1 MEKILYITHQ
11 YPNVGG
17 DTAFIET
24 EMKYVSKKMDEVYVL
39 SHGNINKECV
49 AVPSNVHIL
58 YFNFRKNKLYT
69 LLLCISSLFNSYFW
83 KEVRNIIVKKKKL
96 CCLKEA
102 LLFLVQAEKE
112 AKQIQ
117 KIITKNKIRL
127 LYTFWFYR
135 STLAC
140 IIAKLKLGIDEIN
153 IFTRTHRSD
162 LYELRNQNN
171 YQAYKIQ
178 MTDYVKKIF
187 FISKE
192 GKEYYMKTFDSDQ
205 SNKYKLSYLGTEN
218 PTPLKQHT
226 YEKSINLLSV
236 SYVVPVKRIFLIV
249 DSLVRCSK
257 ENISI
262 KWTHIGGGSD
272 FFTIKNLAEENL
284 NNTSISFNFIGELPN
299 QKVHEYY
306 RTNDVD
312 LFVNMSESEG
322 LPVSMMEAM
331 SFGVPVIATDVG
343 GVREI
348 VDSHSGWLLSKDLC
362 NEEFV
367 EVIKE
372 WCNYSSEQKKQ
383 KSQNAYNKWNL
394 YFNAE
399 INYQTFSNELLK
411 E

>member
-1 MEKILYITHQ
+1 MEKILYITHE

-24 EMKYVSKKMDEVYVL
+24 EIKYVSKKMDQVFVL
-39 SHGNINKECV
+39 SHGNINKESV
-49 AVPSNVHIL
+49 AVPSNVHIC
-58 YFNFRKNKLYT
+58 YFNSEKNKLYT
-69 LLLCISSLFNSYFW
+69 LLFLVKSLFNSCFW

-127 LYTFWFYR
+127 LYTFWFHQ

-140 IIAKLKLGIDEIN
+140 IIAKLKLDIDEIN
-153 IFTRTHRSD
+153 IFTRTHGFD
-162 LYELRNQNN
+162 LYELRNPNN

-187 FISKE
+187 FISAA
-192 GKEYYMKTFDSDQ
+192 GKEYYIKTFDSDQ

-218 PTPLKQHT
+218 PTALKQHV
-226 YEKSINLLSV
+226 YVKSINLLSV
-236 SYVVPVKRIFLIV
+236 SYVVPVKRIYLII
-249 DSLVRCSK
+249 DALMRCSK
-257 ENISI
+257 ENIYI
-262 KWTHIGGGSD
+262 NWTHIGGGSD
-272 FFTIKNLAEENL
+272 FFTIKNLAAEKL
-284 NNTSISFNFIGELPN
+284 NNTSISFNFIGELSN
-299 QKVHEYY
+299 KKVHEYY

-331 SFGVPVIATDVG
+331 SFGVPVIAPDVG
-343 GVREI
+343 GIKEI
-348 VDSHSGWLLSKDLC
+348 VDCQSGWLLSKDLC